1 MRRKEGKTD
10 MKYAS
15 NNIRNIL
22 IAGHAGSGKTTLTE
36 ALVYFSG
43 AAERMGRVED
53 GTTIS
58 DFDPEEAKRK
68 ASLSASVVPV
78 EYEGIKYNFID
89 APGLFDFEAGEYEGI
104 RAAESVLVCVSGRS
118 GVTVGAE
125 KAFQLARKN
134 GKATMVFVS
143 KCDLENANYFKI
155 LEDMKIRFG
164 STVCPCVVPAK
175 LDDGTPVYINL
186 FSQKAF
192 KYESGKQIQVDL
204 PDIGH
209 RFQGLIEAMS
219 EAIAETDDELME
231 KFFGG
236 EAFTTEEIVE
246 GMRKGVKDGLI
257 TPVFCGS
264 AVNQQALDMLLYNM
278 HKLLPSPEH
287 NSVLAEDA
295 NGDPVELN
303 CAESDPTVA
312 YVFKTVADPFVG
324 KLSYLRVVSGKI
336 TAGAS
341 LVNARTGDS
350 EKLGNMFFPKG
361 KDNTKTSKVCC
372 GDIGVFTKL
381 ASVKTGDTLGMPGK
395 TVRIKGMTYDEPM
408 YKMAV
413 YAKVKGTEDKIANG
427 LVKLKEEDES
437 FTYGNDPET
446 KELIIAGV
454 GGMQLSVLMAK
465 LQSKYKVEAVLKPA
479 KIAYRET
486 IKKKV
491 EIHGR
496 HKKQTGGHGQFG
508 DVVINFEP
516 CDSEQVVFE
525 EKVFGGSVPKN
536 FFPAVEKGV
545 RLAAE
550 KGVLAGYPVVGLKA
564 TLLDGSYHPVDS
576 SEMAFIMAAKLAYKA
591 AMPEAGPVILEPIH
605 TLKAHVP
612 NDNTGDIMGD
622 VTKRRGRVLG
632 MEPDE
637 DGLQTIIAEVPL
649 AELANFTTFIRQ
661 TTQGRGWFTTE
672 FARYEILPEML
683 VPAVVEQAKKLGNLD
698 ESADD

>member
-1 MRRKEGKTD
+1 

-78 EYEGIKYNFID
+78 EYEGIKYNLID

-104 RAAESVLVCVSGRS
+104 RAAESVLVCVSSRS

-164 STVCPCVVPAK
+164 STICPCVVPAK

-192 KYESGKQIQVDL
+192 KYEGGKQIQVDL

-236 EAFTTEEIVE
+236 EPFTTEEIVE

-264 AVNQQALDMLLYNM
+264 AVNMQALDMLLFNM
-278 HKLLPSPEH
+278 HKLLPSPQH
-287 NSVLAEDA
+287 DAAILAENA
-295 NGDPVELN
+295 SGEPVELH
-303 CAESDPTVA
+303 CDETEPTAA

-324 KLSYLRVVSGKI
+324 KLTFFRVYSGTLQSNSYVYNASKGKRERVGKI
-336 TAGAS
+336 TLIHAS
-341 LVNARTGDS
+341 SRT
-350 EKLGNMFFPKG
+350 EIPEAHA
-361 KDNTKTSKVCC
+361 
-372 GDIGVFTKL
+372 GDIAALGGLKETG
-381 ASVKTGDTLGMPGK
+381 TGDTLCDEKHPLLLETIEIPDPVIQVAIEPK
-395 TVRIKGMTYDEPM
+395 TKAGQE
-408 YKMAV
+408 KM
-413 YAKVKGTEDKIANG
+413 G
-427 LVKLKEEDES
+427 LAL
-437 FTYGNDPET
+437 
-446 KELIIAGV
+446 
-454 GGMQLSVLMAK
+454 AK
-465 LQSKYKVEAVLKPA
+465 LADEDPTFRTFTDKETGQTIISGMGELHLEIIVDRLIREFHVECKVGRPQV
-479 KIAYRET
+479 AYRET
-486 IKKKV
+486 ISRTVKS
-491 EIHGR
+491 EGR
-496 HKKQTGGHGQFG
+496 YVRQTGGHGQYG
-508 DVVINFEP
+508 HCVVEFSPLEPGAGFEFEDKTVGGVIP
-516 CDSEQVVFE
+516 KEYIPAIKAGIEEASKTGSLGGFEVVDF
-525 EKVFGGSVPKN
+525 
-536 FFPAVEKGV
+536 
-545 RLAAE
+545 
-550 KGVLAGYPVVGLKA
+550 KA
-564 TLLDGSYHPVDS
+564 TLLDGSYHDVDS
-576 SEMAFIMAAKLAYKA
+576 SEMAYKIAASMALKDALEKA
-591 AMPEAGPVILEPIH
+591 GCVLLEPVM
-605 TLKAHVP
+605 KVEVVMP
-612 NDNTGDIMGD
+612 DEYMGD
-622 VTKRRGRVLG
+622 VIGNLTSRRCRIEGTDSRGNAQVV
-632 MEPDE
+632 DA
-637 DGLQTIIAEVPL
+637 ICPL
-649 AELANFTTFIRQ
+649 SEMFGYATDLRSR
-661 TTQGRGWFTTE
+661 TQGRGTFTMQ
-672 FARYEILPEML
+672 FDHYEQVSE
-683 VPAVVEQAKKLGNLD
+683 AVAKKILGK
-698 ESADD
+698 